1 MRYLMSER
9 TAQFVR
15 GLMQDA
21 QTPESVA
28 AGPAKRTRS
37 DAVVED
43 SFAHPF
49 ELRWAASA
57 GGDSSGAPKGAWIIW
72 LPNGSLV
79 VDGSEVDFSTLTAA
93 SGYPAGWYDLTESF
107 GDGEVPEE
115 FDLFLQ
121 PGAKAEFGIDKSKL
135 TDPVLVASVKGKMVK
150 GVVESALVF
159 SAGGAPHPW
168 ELRRFVKEPE
178 TSGGDPVVE
187 WRVWIP
193 STAITFVYGAVTRK
207 VVFDSGTSGVDE
219 FFNYQVEG
227 GSSSAMWGSG
237 NYAGEV
243 DGDRTSAAV
252 ALGLA
257 GVWAAAP
264 VPDGG
269 GSVYLRIFSGD
280 GGASSETVELTNV
293 LPDGKDAT
301 VSHPVELTK
310 DGFYIRIAAVDGNG
324 VVTQCVCSML
334 SLTIIH
340 GGLVQKMITGGNGIK
355 IDETEGRIHISA
367 TGGDSSGGSGSPDDG
382 EDSGTGISGT
392 FVFAT
397 VPRYDEAVHQLL
409 YTPVSL
415 TFANGRLMA
424 MEAGAETVIAQAVEE
439 SA

>member
-57 GGDSSGAPKGAWIIW
+57 GDDSGGAPRGAWIIW
-72 LPNGSLV
+72 LPKGSLV

-93 SGYPAGWYDLTESF
+93 NGYPDGWYDLTESF
-107 GDGEVPEE
+107 GESEVPEE

-121 PGAKAEFGIDKSKL
+121 PGEKPEFGIDKSKL

-159 SAGGAPHPW
+159 SAGAPHPW
-168 ELRRFVKEPE
+168 ELRRFYDEPE
-178 TSGGDPVVE
+178 AGGEPVPV

-193 STAITFVYGAVTRK
+193 SAAITFVFGSVTRK
-207 VVFDSGTSGVDE
+207 VVYDSGSSGPDPSV
-219 FFNYQVEG
+219 NYKVEG
-227 GSSSAMWGSG
+227 GSSSAMWGAG
-237 NYAGEV
+237 NFTGEI

-252 ALGLA
+252 AHGLA

-269 GSVYLRIFSGD
+269 GSVYLRIYSSD
-280 GGASSETVELTNV
+280 GLASSAAVELTNV

-301 VSHPVELTK
+301 VNHPVELSAE
-310 DGFYIRIAAVDGNG
+310 GFYIRIASVDDDG
-324 VVTQCVCSML
+324 VVTQCVWSML
-334 SLTIIH
+334 SLTVLQ
-340 GGLVQKMITGGNGIK
+340 GGLVQKMITGGNGISVE
-355 IDETEGRIHISA
+355 ETEGRIQISA
-367 TGGDSSGGSGSPDDG
+367 TGGGGSGEGGG

-415 TFANGRLMA
+415 TFANGLLTA
-424 MEAGAETVIAQAVEE
+424 MEVGDETVIAQAVEE